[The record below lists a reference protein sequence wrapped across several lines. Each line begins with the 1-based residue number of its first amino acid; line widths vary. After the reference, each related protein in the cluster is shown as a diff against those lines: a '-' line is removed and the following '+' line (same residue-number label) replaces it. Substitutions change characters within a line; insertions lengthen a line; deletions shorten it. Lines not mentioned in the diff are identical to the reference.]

1 MELEKI
7 NQLPILEKTV
17 VLAYRDTLTDCTP
30 DTLTRTHNKLKED
43 FPKANDKDIVLGIR
57 NGLKGDYGI
66 PLKVSPAVVSYWVTK
81 YLESQ
86 KTSKNN
92 MFQS

>member
-7 NQLPILEKTV
+7 NELTGFQRAVILS
-17 VLAYRDTLTDCTP
+17 YRDTLTDCSQA
-30 DTLTRTHNKLKED
+30 TLERTCAKLKED

-66 PLKVSPAVVSYWVTK
+66 PLKVSPAIVSYWVNEYFK
-81 YLESQ
+81 SVKKRGVQ
-86 KTSKNN
+86 
-92 MFQS
+92 F

>member
-7 NQLPILEKTV
+7 NQLPVLEKTV

-30 DTLTRTHNKLKED
+30 ETLTRTHNKLKED
-43 FPKANDKDIVLGIR
+43 FPKANGNDIVSGIR

-66 PLKVSPAVVSYWVTK
+66 PLKVSPAIVSFWVNE
-81 YLESQ
+81 YL
-86 KTSKNN
+86 KTLRNRK
-92 MFQS
+92 MQF